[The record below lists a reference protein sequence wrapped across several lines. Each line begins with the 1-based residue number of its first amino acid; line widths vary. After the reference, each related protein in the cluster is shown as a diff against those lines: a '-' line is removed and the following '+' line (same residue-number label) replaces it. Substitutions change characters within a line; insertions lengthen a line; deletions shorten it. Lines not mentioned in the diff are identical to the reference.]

1 MRGESIGVNLVTK
14 KCLIELLAILFLTSI
29 AHVHAQQMKIPR
41 IGYLSASGRAGSPD
55 PQLEAFTKGMLD
67 LGYLDGKNIQIAVRY
82 AEGNQSRIPDLIN
95 ELVKLNV
102 DVIVVSVLPAIRAA
116 KQATQTIPIVMVST
130 ADPVSTGL
138 VDSFARPGGNL
149 TGVSSLVRGLSGKR
163 LELLRESVPNL
174 SRVGV
179 LWDMNGP
186 APAIGFKE
194 YQTAARDLKVTI
206 QSLAVKGPR
215 PEFEEALLTAVK
227 EQAGALV
234 VIRNSAL
241 NQHYKQIMQLTL
253 THRLPTM
260 TEGGDY
266 VDAGGLMSYAA
277 IQKETHRRA
286 AVFVDKIL
294 KGANPAELPIEQP
307 TKFELVI
314 NLKTAKQI
322 GVIIPPNVLARADRV
337 IK

>member
-1 MRGESIGVNLVTK
+1 VNLVTK

-82 AEGNQSRIPDLIN
+82 AEGIQNRIPELIA

-130 ADPVSTGL
+130 ADPVATGL
-138 VDSFARPGGNL
+138 VESLARPGGNL
-149 TGVSSLVRGLSGKR
+149 TGVSSLVRGLSGNR

-227 EQAGALV
+227 GQAGALV